1 VPPMF
6 SQGPPRLGLIAPAD
20 MDAAQRAVHEA
31 IANGPRR
38 GQHQQGTVPVMDD
51 AGRLL
56 GPFAVML
63 LAPQVGAPLQ
73 EVGAALR
80 FATTLTGR
88 ERELGILAVAAA
100 HECAFEW
107 RAPEAAARALGVT
120 ASQLDAIAAGQ
131 VPEELSDTEAMVFRL
146 AATMARDRSLPDSDY
161 DAAVARLGAARL
173 AEVTWLVGYYSALA
187 LALAVFRPADG

>member
-1 VPPMF
+1 MF
-6 SQGPPRLGLIAPAD
+6 SQDPPRLDLIAVAD
-20 MDAAQRAVHEA
+20 MDAAQRRVHEA

-38 GQHQQGTVPVMDD
+38 GLHQQGTVPIMDD

-63 LAPQVGAPLQ
+63 LAPQVGGPLQ

-100 HECAFEW
+100 RQCDFEW
-107 RAPEAAARALGVT
+107 RSHEAAARMLEIT
-120 ASQLDAIAAGQ
+120 ASQLDAIADGTA
-131 VPEELSDTEAMVFRL
+131 PEGLSDTEAMVFRL
-146 AATMARDRSLPDSDY
+146 AAVMARERSLPDADY
-161 DAAVARLGAARL
+161 DAAVALLGAAKL

-187 LALAVFRPADG
+187 LALAVFRPAGG

>member
-1 VPPMF
+1 MF
-6 SQGPPRLGLIAPAD
+6 SQGPPRLGLLAVPD

-38 GQHQQGTVPVMDD
+38 GQHQQGTVPIMDD

-63 LAPQVGAPLQ
+63 LTPRVGGPLQ

-80 FATTLTGR
+80 FATTLTDR

-100 HECAFEW
+100 NQCAFEW
-107 RAPEAAARALGVT
+107 RAHEAAARALEIT
-120 ASQLDAIAAGQ
+120 APQLDAIAEGRA
-131 VPEELSDTEAMVFRL
+131 PEGLSDTEAMVFRL
-146 AATMARDRSLPDSDY
+146 AATMARDRSLPDADY
-161 DAAVARLGAARL
+161 DAAVARLGAGRL
-173 AEVTWLVGYYSALA
+173 AEVTWLVGYYCALA
-187 LALAVFRPADG
+187 LALAVFRPAGG

>member
-1 VPPMF
+1 
-6 SQGPPRLGLIAPAD
+6 
-20 MDAAQRAVHEA
+20 
-31 IANGPRR
+31 
-38 GQHQQGTVPVMDD
+38 MDD

-63 LAPQVGAPLQ
+63 LAPRVGGPLQ

-100 HECAFEW
+100 HRCDFEW
-107 RAPEAAARALGVT
+107 RSHEAAARSLEIT
-120 ASQLDAIAAGQ
+120 ASQLGAIADGQ
-131 VPEELSDTEAMVFRL
+131 GPEGLSDTEAMVWRL
-146 AATMARDRSLPDSDY
+146 AATMARDRSLSDADY
-161 DAAVARLGAARL
+161 DAAVTLLGAAKL